1 MTELNEEKLEK
12 VNGGQ
17 KITPRDLDR
26 PVGSRLRKNADPMIQ
41 KNADSMIQ
49 KYKDEMME

>member
-1 MTELNEEKLEK
+1 MAKLNEKDLEN

-17 KITPRDLDR
+17 KITPRDLDKA
-26 PVGSRLRKNADPMIQ
+26 VETLLEKNVDP
-41 KNADSMIQ
+41 MIQ